1 MKILQKIF
9 GKKKEFEHDDPNA
22 ELVHA
27 MHRMAVQEDT
37 ENRKKL
43 YEALLASTLII
54 PTSELP
60 EGFRTPGE
68 NRTGPNTK
76 IDLIVLNNKDG
87 QKITPAFTD
96 EEALRTWDPNTPSL
110 GLNSQALFQMVMG
123 TDIQAVIINPF
134 DPIRKMIRP
143 GGFVTRSELEFLAKG
158 LVPSR
163 FGSSGLQ
170 VQLKPGQTI
179 AIGLPAVRPG
189 PDIEEALRAAAM
201 GNSAITELWLFQ
213 MASAEGGSHTAVGI
227 QTDKIIP
234 REHQGELVAMLT
246 EAIRPILKSGQ
257 SLDFLFLRGKLGQD
271 VKALGASIFRR
282 P

>member
-1 MKILQKIF
+1 MKILQKIL
-9 GKKKEFEHDDPNA
+9 GKKKEFEYDGPNA

-27 MHRMAVQEDT
+27 MHRIAVQDDA

-54 PTSELP
+54 PTPELP
-60 EGFRTPGE
+60 KGFQSPGE
-68 NRTGPNTK
+68 KLSGPNTR
-76 IDLIVLNNKDG
+76 IDMIGLKNKNG
-87 QKITPAFTD
+87 QKVTPAFTD
-96 EEALRTWDPNTPSL
+96 TEALRTWDPNMPSL
-110 GLNSQALFQMVMG
+110 GLKSQAFFQMVMG
-123 TDIQAVIINPF
+123 TDIQGVIINPF

-143 GGFVTRSELEFLAKG
+143 GGFVTRAELDFLAQG
-158 LVPSR
+158 LVPSH

-170 VQLKPGQTI
+170 VQLKAGQSI

-189 PDIEEALRAAAM
+189 PGVEEALRTAAM
-201 GNSAITELWLFQ
+201 EDPVITELWLFQ
-213 MASAEGGSHTAVGI
+213 MASPEAGNHTAVGI
-227 QTDKIIP
+227 QIDKIIP
-234 REHQGELVAMLT
+234 REHEGELVAKLA
-246 EAIRPILKSGQ
+246 EAIRPILKKDQ